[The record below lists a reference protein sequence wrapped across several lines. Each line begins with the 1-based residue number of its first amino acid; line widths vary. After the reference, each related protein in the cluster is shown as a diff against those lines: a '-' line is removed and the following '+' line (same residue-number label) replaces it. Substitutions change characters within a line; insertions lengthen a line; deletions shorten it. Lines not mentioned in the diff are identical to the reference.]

1 MGALYWQVNDD
12 WPAPSWSS
20 IDYFGRWKA
29 LHYMAKEFYARR
41 AASLEIKDRKIR
53 LWAENETADRLNYC
67 MQIFLKTM
75 DKDPDETLFI
85 EGVVIYEDGTMRRA
99 VDTLLPYKYLQLPKP
114 DFNIEI
120 IRRGTEYE
128 IDLTTKTFAA
138 FVELDLYDA
147 DVVFSE
153 NYFHITD
160 EDKKVVVLKSEDVLG
175 KRIIDEDNLKSR
187 LQIRSIAEDF

>member
-1 MGALYWQVNDD
+1 MIGRHRPGQALIILADGKHFTIWQKN
-12 WPAPSWSS
+12 S
-20 IDYFGRWKA
+20 
-29 LHYMAKEFYARR
+29 MR
-41 AASLEIKDRKIR
+41 AGLTSLEIKDRKIR

-75 DKDPDETLFI
+75 DFTIISQITASGSVNAFESVCERNLILIDCYAYQELKLDSQSDKDPDETLFI

-138 FVELDLYDA
+138 FVETCIFTMLN
-147 DVVFSE
+147 VC
-153 NYFHITD
+153 I
-160 EDKKVVVLKSEDVLG
+160 
-175 KRIIDEDNLKSR
+175 
-187 LQIRSIAEDF
+187 Q